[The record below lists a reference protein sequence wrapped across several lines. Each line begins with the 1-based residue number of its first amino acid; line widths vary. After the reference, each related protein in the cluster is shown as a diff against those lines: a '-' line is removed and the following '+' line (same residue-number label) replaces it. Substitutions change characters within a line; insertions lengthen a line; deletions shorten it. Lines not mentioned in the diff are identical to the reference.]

1 MCVFFNDRYNC
12 FTIFQNFELILLH
25 HLEYAQIIFVG
36 AVVTPLAKQS
46 KGLDIEAVGTINGT
60 NVYDFDIESLQAEE
74 KPWKKPGE
82 IQISKFAVK
91 FARYIS

>member
-1 MCVFFNDRYNC
+1 MFFFNVNRYNC
-12 FTIFQNFELILLH
+12 FIIFQIFELILSHQLD
-25 HLEYAQIIFVG
+25 YAQIIFVG

-82 IQISKFAVK
+82 IKF
-91 FARYIS
+91 